1 MPFTLPCLGR
11 GPGCAT
17 VPANHWYNWCNCL
30 LGRHDNHHT
39 NLHLPQVTLNPF
51 TPPFMKFLSH
61 LSLPHLSHE
70 KEIDHYSSVWLHYC
84 VLKCCVTE
92 RTILTHFMV
101 TYQHQHMTPP
111 LMIVQRFKQYSNSI
125 QMHSEIPSQ
134 IKPQTGIYGH
144 KPSGLSLHSD
154 WSFLLLNT
162 HDSFTVNKVCY

>member
-61 LSLPHLSHE
+61 LPLPHLSHE
-70 KEIDHYSSVWLHYC
+70 KEIYHYSSVPH
-84 VLKCCVTE
+84 
-92 RTILTHFMV
+92 R
-101 TYQHQHMTPP
+101 
-111 LMIVQRFKQYSNSI
+111 MIVQHFKQYSNSI
-125 QMHSEIPSQ
+125 QMHWIYIPN
-134 IKPQTGIYGH
+134 QTLTNH
-144 KPSGLSLHSD
+144 KQGFMAINPVVYLSTLTGPS
-154 WSFLLLNT
+154 
-162 HDSFTVNKVCY
+162 CY